1 MILLKMQV
9 YTQEHGKTN
18 HYKEQTLELFLTC
31 SSVCWPRS
39 VVDII
44 TPAAKEP
51 SSRLK
56 PSLSLHWNETTNI
69 KTFCWRH
76 TCCSGIV
83 NFMYK

>member
-1 MILLKMQV
+1 MKEKKKLKSGTSKLV
-9 YTQEHGKTN
+9 K
-18 HYKEQTLELFLTC
+18 YKNEQKYLTC

-56 PSLSLHWNETTNI
+56 PSLSLHWNDI
-69 KTFCWRH
+69 KMH
-76 TCCSGIV
+76 VLYSYLLGGIR
-83 NFMYK
+83 